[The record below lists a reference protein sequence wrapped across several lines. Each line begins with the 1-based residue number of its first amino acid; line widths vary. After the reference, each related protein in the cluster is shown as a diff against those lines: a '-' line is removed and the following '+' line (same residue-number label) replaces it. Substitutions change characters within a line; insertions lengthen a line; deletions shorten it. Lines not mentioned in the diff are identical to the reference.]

1 MDDYKK
7 AINKLGWTQ
16 QEMDRMKNFG
26 EVINDNSPFVYRA
39 KSKIHGEGM
48 FAQVNIKKDSFLGLA
63 SVAPVY
69 KTFLGRYTNH
79 SFNAN
84 IKFTFDK
91 DSNVCVVAIKNIKK
105 DEEILVDY
113 TDHIPSKNSKEI
125 VQQLQQLADKSSE
138 ERKEKIYKLIRKL
151 KNGQQ

>member
-16 QEMDRMKNFG
+16 KEMDRMKNFG

-63 SVAPVY
+63 SVFPY

-84 IKFTFDK
+84 IKFTFDEGGV
-91 DSNVCVVAIKNIKK
+91 SVVAIKNIKK

-113 TDHIPSKNSKEI
+113 TDHIPSKNSKETI
-125 VQQLQQLADKSSE
+125 QQLQQLADKSSK

-151 KNGQQ
+151 KNGQH